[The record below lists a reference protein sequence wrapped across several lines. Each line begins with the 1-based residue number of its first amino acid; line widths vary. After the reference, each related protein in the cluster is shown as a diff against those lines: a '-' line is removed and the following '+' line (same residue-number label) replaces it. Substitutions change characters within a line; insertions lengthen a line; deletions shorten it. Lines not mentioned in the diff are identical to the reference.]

1 MVRDEIVEQ
10 VVRKYQG
17 RSEVGIKKY
26 QTTLQQN
33 NRDDYFKH
41 LQEELMDA
49 TLYLEK
55 LMTMQKKIT
64 DLVREHPNDAELGY
78 LIRELVK

>member
-1 MVRDEIVEQ
+1 MKDQIVSQ
-10 VVRKYQG
+10 VVRKYQE
-17 RSEVGIKKY
+17 RSDVGIRKY
-26 QTTLQQN
+26 NTTLQEN
-33 NRDDYFKH
+33 NKDDYFKH

-55 LMTMQKKIT
+55 LMSLEKRII

-78 LIRELVK
+78 LIRKLVK

>member
-1 MVRDEIVEQ
+1 MKDEIVEQ

-17 RSEVGIKKY
+17 RSEVGIRKY
-26 QTTLQQN
+26 NTTLQEN
-33 NRDDYFKH
+33 NKDDYFKH

-55 LMTMQKKIT
+55 LMSLEKRIT

-78 LIRELVK
+78 LIRKLVK